1 MLPDFRWA
9 VRWLRRNPLFA
20 VAVVAILGL
29 GIGASTAAF
38 SITDA
43 VLLRP
48 AAERADRSLVRVEE
62 KSTKRPMF
70 GMPATDYLRW
80 RDRSDLFQTSAPFVR
95 DMVTLGGIDTPDQMF
110 AIRTE
115 GRLFTMLGA
124 RAAVGRALLETDD
137 DAGDVVVIAHR
148 LWERVF
154 HRDPGVVGRHVVIAD
169 EPYTIVGVMPPA
181 FEFPTADV
189 EMWIA
194 MRLTPAQTR
203 VESAAVLRPG
213 VPLEAVRSAMRIVAH
228 QIEEEEPI
236 EKAGLEVVVSPWQD
250 DVTRRYTLSVMF
262 IVAAVGLVL
271 L

>member
-1 MLPDFRWA
+1 MHDFRWG

-20 VAVVAILGL
+20 MAVVAILGL

-80 RDRSDLFQTSAPFVR
+80 RDRSDLFQTSAPFMR

-110 AIRTE
+110 ALRTA

-124 RAAVGRALLETDD
+124 RAAVGRALDLFDTHRRGGGVRIPAAGGLRPD
-137 DAGDVVVIAHR
+137 DAQPGGELQNR
-148 LWERVF
+148 PEF
-154 HRDPGVVGRHVVIAD
+154 RDFWR
-169 EPYTIVGVMPPA
+169 
-181 FEFPTADV
+181 F
-189 EMWIA
+189 
-194 MRLTPAQTR
+194 
-203 VESAAVLRPG
+203 
-213 VPLEAVRSAMRIVAH
+213 
-228 QIEEEEPI
+228 
-236 EKAGLEVVVSPWQD
+236 
-250 DVTRRYTLSVMF
+250 
-262 IVAAVGLVL
+262 
-271 L
+271 